1 MQDQSN
7 NAFRRLLQIDVAQYV
22 EKKGQ
27 FSYLS
32 WPFAVAQLRL
42 ADPQAS
48 WEVRRFD
55 GLPYLSS
62 ELGFFVEVAVTVQGV
77 TLSQIH
83 PVLDNKN
90 RPMLAPSPFDI
101 NTSIQ
106 RALVK
111 AIALHG
117 LGLNIYAG
125 EDLPDLNDASEPT
138 KPAQGEDAPATPK
151 PKRGSAKV
159 TNLPTRDERS
169 TTEAQPEP
177 TPPPADN
184 NGSLLTTAQKRFIE
198 KLIAETGTKVEQLL
212 AYFGFESLDSI
223 PKAEVNRVIKALES
237 KRRAA

>member
-1 MQDQSN
+1 MDNASTSTTSN
-7 NAFRRLLQIDVAQYV
+7 TNNHSFRRLFQLDVSKHV

-42 ADPQAS
+42 ADPEAS

-55 GLPYLSS
+55 GLPYLNTD
-62 ELGFFVEVAVTVQGV
+62 LGFFVEVAVTVQGV

-90 RPMLAPSPFDI
+90 RPILAPSAFDI

-106 RALVK
+106 RCLVK

-117 LGLNIYAG
+117 LGLSIYAG
-125 EDLPDLNDASEPT
+125 EDLPDLDEAMPERTEAPR
-138 KPAQGEDAPATPK
+138 KPA
-151 PKRGSAKV
+151 SV
-159 TNLPTRDERS
+159 TNLPKADPFDAPEPLA
-169 TTEAQPEP
+169 TEAQKKFVQR
-177 TPPPADN
+177 
-184 NGSLLTTAQKRFIE
+184 LLKE
-198 KLIAETGTKVEQLL
+198 SGTDLGQLL
-212 AYFGFESLDSI
+212 EYFGFESLDTI
-223 PKAEVNRVIKALES
+223 PRAEVNRVIKALES

>member
-1 MQDQSN
+1 MSEQSN
-7 NAFRRLLQIDVAQYV
+7 SNTFRSLFQIDVNRYV

-42 ADPQAS
+42 ADPLAS

-90 RPMLAPSPFDI
+90 RPIMAPSPFDI

-106 RALVK
+106 RCLVK

-117 LGLNIYAG
+117 LGLSIYAG
-125 EDLPDLNDASEPT
+125 EDLPDLPESEGRESDPPRESTST
-138 KPAQGEDAPATPK
+138 KAK
-151 PKRGSAKV
+151 PAKV
-159 TNLPTRDERS
+159 TNLPNRTKESPAASGES
-169 TTEAQPEP
+169 TGDRLTEAQV
-177 TPPPADN
+177 
-184 NGSLLTTAQKRFIE
+184 RFIK
-198 KLIAETGTKVEQLL
+198 KLIAETETDTEQLL
-212 AYFGFESLDSI
+212 TYFGYTALEAI
-223 PKAEVNRVIKALES
+223 PKAEVNRVIKALEA